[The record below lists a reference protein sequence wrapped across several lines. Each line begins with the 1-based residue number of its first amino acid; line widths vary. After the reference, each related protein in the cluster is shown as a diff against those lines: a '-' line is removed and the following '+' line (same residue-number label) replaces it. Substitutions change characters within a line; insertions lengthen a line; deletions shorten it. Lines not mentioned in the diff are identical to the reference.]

1 MYRIE
6 NIFRGIT
13 IIFMVMFCF
22 YRTEA
27 FDRNFIYNYQSKED
41 IKNNQIKED
50 IAPVSD
56 RTIISPNFPLYL
68 NNEVSRNLRFK
79 VEEFSIKSASLSDVM
94 VAFSYMTAGSMKN
107 ITFKNHTDGTISM
120 DFKQL
125 LTEKSFMKCYLEP
138 SNFDGTFSGTMNY
151 VYNITDKTQS
161 TVDINI
167 DGENNSAGTFG
178 LYHNLGWSSIDM
190 AYTCDSSDMAGN
202 FDLLWKQKKIAIPGT
217 PVFFSL
223 SAGLNRDGDGLWG
236 KKTKLSLSHSPVT
249 FGESGMLQF
258 SCSGEMNWGE
268 YESRKMTGIMT
279 LSFSDSLSLYA
290 SVFSKEIDFD
300 YATTVN
306 TSGNIGLEMG
316 ITENLK
322 GEISYSFMGYDT
334 RIDDISAD
342 YMGSHELTGQFSYSF
357 SEGSEIALEMNYNID
372 EGKMN
377 SLSTGLN
384 LNTGDNQFLR
394 IRPSY
399 DFQYSEVSI
408 QLETVLIR

>member
-6 NIFRGIT
+6 NIFRVIT
-13 IIFMVMFCF
+13 VIFIVMFCF
-22 YRTEA
+22 HRTEA
-27 FDRNFIYNYQSKED
+27 FDRNFIYNYQSKKD
-41 IKNNQIKED
+41 IKNNQIKEN
-50 IAPVSD
+50 ISPVSD
-56 RTIISPNFPLYL
+56 RPVINPNSPMELY
-68 NNEVSRNLRFK
+68 NDAFQHLRFK
-79 VEEFSIKSASLSDVM
+79 KEVFPLKSASLSDVM
-94 VAFSYMTAGSMKN
+94 SVFPYMNTGSVKN

-125 LTEKSFMKCYLEP
+125 VTEKSFMKCYLEP
-138 SNFDGTFSGTMNY
+138 SNVDGTFSGTMNY
-151 VYNITDKTQS
+151 VYNISDKTRS

-167 DGENNSAGTFG
+167 DGDNNSAGTFG

-190 AYTCDSSDMAGN
+190 AYTCDNSEMSGN
-202 FDLLWKQKKIAIPGT
+202 FDFLWKQKKIAIPGT
-217 PVFFSL
+217 PVLFSL

-258 SCSGEMNWGE
+258 TCSGEMNWGE
-268 YESRKMTGIMT
+268 YESHKMTGIMT

-290 SVFSKEIDFD
+290 SVFSKETDFD

-306 TSGNIGLEMG
+306 TSGNIGLEVG

-322 GEISYSFMGYDT
+322 GEIFYSFMGYDT

-372 EGKMN
+372 EGKIN